1 MRFNGKKSIQFGE
14 GGGIPSS
21 SSQEGHN
28 EHPLREQR
36 GEGRGRHSPV
46 EQLDDSHPVT
56 DVGLHSKGNN
66 NKAWAQVPLCASLHV
81 QVMQGRG
88 GEGRQGTCRKPSIST
103 GFFKAFIS
111 AMGPGLAVNTAEEQ
125 FGSA

>member
-1 MRFNGKKSIQFGE
+1 MESIQFGE
-14 GGGIPSS
+14 RGVPFS

-36 GEGRGRHSPV
+36 GEGRGRHAPV
-46 EQLDDSHPVT
+46 EQLDDCHPVT

-66 NKAWAQVPLCASLHV
+66 NNKTWAQVPLCASLHGHA
-81 QVMQGRG
+81 MQGRG
-88 GEGRQGTCRKPSIST
+88 GGRQVTCRKPSIST
-103 GFFKAFIS
+103 GFFRAFIS

-125 FGSA
+125 LGSA